1 MACLLTAQDQTSRDL
16 NNKSTLMDK
25 TGLLRR
31 ECKQAGVKPGL
42 LHALVFKFERKR
54 HFPFHYTQHYIYLF
68 DQF

>member
-1 MACLLTAQDQTSRDL
+1 
-16 NNKSTLMDK
+16 MDK